1 MVRGPGPP
9 DRSPWLHGAASD
21 LLLGCGGLFSIA
33 FAAFALAGPERFAA
47 LPAAV
52 PALLIYL
59 VGMPHYGATLVR
71 VYDHRS
77 DRRSYARFSIG
88 ATLVIASLFLVGL
101 RSPWTSSALFT
112 VYLTWSPWHYAAQNY
127 GIAMMFARRR
137 GAPLSLFAQRALR
150 ASFVLSFALVF
161 ILLHLAGKP
170 ELVRPRDVRL
180 VPIGISVTWGTAAF
194 AAVLALYTAS
204 LVAFLASALRAAR
217 PGQLAPTFAIIATQM
232 LWHSLPIAIAGFGI
246 ATTIVPLD
254 RDQRTAFFTWIAA
267 GHGVQYLWVT
277 SYYARSASD
286 WRGTWRYYA
295 KALAAGT
302 ALWTLPA
309 LLLAP
314 GRVGLP
320 TLSGFFLLLAA
331 VVNIHHFVLDGVIW
345 KLRSA
350 RIARVLI
357 KSDVTSEAETRGR
370 LRAIAWS
377 AAAAGALAAGVLFW
391 TENVALP
398 AALRAEQPRDAVRAL
413 DVLAWFE
420 RDDAG
425 VRLWAARHIEAA
437 GDLERALPQYRRSL
451 ALDPD
456 VPVLTDLVR
465 IYFARGD
472 AHELEPMC
480 RQLYDR
486 LPPSEHVAAATPVG
500 SCYSTAGRWREKR
513 ADEIA
518 AARSDPRAEASLAL
532 GY

>member
-1 MVRGPGPP
+1 MPEPASA
-9 DRSPWLHGAASD
+9 RSPWLHGAASD

-47 LPAAV
+47 LPPAV

-77 DRRSYARFSIG
+77 DRRAYALFSIA
-88 ATLVIASLFLVGL
+88 ATLAIAALFLVGL
-101 RSPWTSSALFT
+101 REAWVASVLFT

-127 GIAMMFARRR
+127 GVAMMFARRR
-137 GAPLSLFAQRALR
+137 GVPLSPFAQRALR
-150 ASFVLSFALVF
+150 ASFALSFGLVF
-161 ILLHLAGKP
+161 VLLHLEGKP
-170 ELVRPRDVRL
+170 ELASPRDVRL
-180 VPIGISVTWGTAAF
+180 LPIGIPAGAGTLLF
-194 AAVLALYTAS
+194 AGLLLLYTGS
-204 LVAFLASALRAAR
+204 LAVFLVSALRAAR
-217 PGQLAPTFAIIATQM
+217 ARELAPSLAIVATQI

-254 RDQRTAFFTWIAA
+254 RAQRTAFFTWIAA

-277 SYYARSASD
+277 SYYARAASD

-314 GRVGLP
+314 SRVGLP

-331 VVNIHHFVLDGVIW
+331 VVNIHHFVLDGAIW

-357 KSDVTSEAETRGR
+357 RSDVRSEAEPRGG
-370 LRAIAWS
+370 LRALVWS
-377 AAAAGALAAGVLFW
+377 LAGAGALAAAVLFW

-398 AALRAEQPRDAVRAL
+398 SAVREERARDAVRAL

-425 VRLWAARHIEAA
+425 ARLWAARRIEAG
-437 GDLERALPQYRRSL
+437 GDLDAALAQYRRSL
-451 ALDPD
+451 ALEPG

-465 IYFARGD
+465 IYFTREDEGA
-472 AHELEPMC
+472 LEPVC
-480 RQLYDR
+480 QQLYAHLSAAER
-486 LPPSEHVAAATPVG
+486 VAAATPAG
-500 SCYSTAGRWREKR
+500 ACYRTAGRWRENRAEELASADPDAR
-513 ADEIA
+513 AD
-518 AARSDPRAEASLAL
+518 ASLQL